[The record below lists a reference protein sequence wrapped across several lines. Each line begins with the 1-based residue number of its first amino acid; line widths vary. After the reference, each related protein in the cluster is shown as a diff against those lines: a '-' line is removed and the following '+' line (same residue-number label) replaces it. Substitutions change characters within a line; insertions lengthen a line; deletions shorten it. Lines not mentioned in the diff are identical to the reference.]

1 MRWKAFASQDFLQDE
16 KNTGGQRIVM
26 TPMEAQECIKW
37 ACTLRSP
44 EWVACNL
51 FMVPPAVNPNPWGKK
66 GKGGGL
72 SFAPEDED
80 DWSDEEYT
88 AVPQFE
94 EVEQWRVVYK
104 DKVMVRAEPSVTGL
118 IIYSFPP
125 GTVVKVS
132 HRKGDWVRLHSS
144 EGFEAKAPE
153 AWMLA
158 DGTAKGV
165 GVLLEKIGSEMLA
178 LTAEATRTNPF
189 SVGRRIKTHGLVNN
203 ADLNEV
209 KGTLLEEVR
218 NNVWKVRLDQ
228 DLGEHLLKEANM
240 KTLVGGMVSN
250 SEKAGQSKAID
261 AEVHPFCIAGT
272 FNDWVPQDM
281 RWDVVLG
288 CFAHEVELDKDDIG
302 KFGISQ
308 GIATGVRWKTRPVK
322 QWTIGRK
329 GGRYQIRLYVKDDR
343 CSPSKIEWAE
353 LK

>member
-1 MRWKAFASQDFLQDE
+1 MAISRLFSRKSTKSHSNVVPQDAKHSLYGPESNNVSGRLSTPNRPPKNNKERLEFAQ
-16 KNTGGQRIVM
+16 I
-26 TPMEAQECIKW
+26 EAQNNQY
-37 ACTLRSP
+37 TL
-44 EWVACNL
+44 
-51 FMVPPAVNPNPWGKK
+51 M
-66 GKGGGL
+66 
-72 SFAPEDED
+72 
-80 DWSDEEYT
+80 
-88 AVPQFE
+88 
-94 EVEQWRVVYK
+94 EVKNSLAKSLNQR
-104 DKVMVRAEPSVTGL
+104 
-118 IIYSFPP
+118 
-125 GTVVKVS
+125 
-132 HRKGDWVRLHSS
+132 
-144 EGFEAKAPE
+144 EAKKVRPVELQRGWTMAKQDADARREQTARLQAAVDKAKSDRLVVVEEMQVSDKAGE
-153 AWMLA
+153 AERQESALLRE
-158 DGTAKGV
+158 KIRR
-165 GVLLEKIGSEMLA
+165 LLEKRDAFQMAKKETKA
-178 LTAEATRTNPF
+178 AEREPSFEASRTNPL

-218 NNVWKVRLDQ
+218 NNVWKVRFDQ